1 MTPEWGVLATLMLL
15 ALSRLAF
22 AENGCLQSA
31 STELER
37 LHCQVVAQ
45 GGGQGLPSQADFR
58 RNDPKV
64 QALLLRRPA
73 QRLGLTVPE
82 APSDSAQAKPA
93 ASEATTPAPEP
104 RPVAVEPKADP
115 APEPVEPAAAR
126 SNWLAECR
134 LRGER
139 IACRDRQFELALNR
153 PNAELAPGV
162 LTAQNRL
169 DLPPFKGDR
178 ANEQQVRRYL
188 SNAYDRYIPKMLSI
202 GLGANTMSFT
212 AFHNAFH
219 TLESGG
225 VDFAERMEQTYEL
238 LKQDKRNLA
247 VQARYHEQLPED
259 LALCEPVGA
268 DIIVCDNVATNW
280 VFVDRTR

>member
-1 MTPEWGVLATLMLL
+1 MLVTLMLVAFSLPVL
-15 ALSRLAF
+15 AD
-22 AENGCLQSA
+22 NGCLQSA

-73 QRLGLTVPE
+73 QRLGLTMPE
-82 APSDSAQAKPA
+82 ASSGQGQTKPA
-93 ASEATTPAPEP
+93 ASEATTRAPEP
-104 RPVAVEPKADP
+104 RPVAVESKPDP
-115 APEPVEPAAAR
+115 ASEPVAPADAR
-126 SNWLAECR
+126 SDWLAECR

-153 PNAELAPGV
+153 PNGELAPGV

-169 DLPPFKGDR
+169 DLPPFNGDR
-178 ANEQQVRRYL
+178 TNDQQVRRYL
-188 SNAYDRYIPKMLSI
+188 STAYDRYIPKMLSI

-219 TLESGG
+219 PRESGG
-225 VDFAERMEQTYEL
+225 VDFAERMEQTFEL
-238 LKQDKRNLA
+238 LKQDKKTLA

-268 DIIVCDNVATNW
+268 VIIVCDNVATNW
-280 VFVDRTR
+280 VFVSPNR

>member
-1 MTPEWGVLATLMLL
+1 MTPDWRVMGILVLA
-15 ALSRLAF
+15 ALSQPGLADDR
-22 AENGCLQSA
+22 CLQSA

-58 RNDPKV
+58 RNDPSV

-82 APSDSAQAKPA
+82 APVTSGGAQTSPEPQPSAAES
-93 ASEATTPAPEP
+93 ASEPAESTPV
-104 RPVAVEPKADP
+104 RSDGLAD
-115 APEPVEPAAAR
+115 
-126 SNWLAECR
+126 CR
-134 LRGER
+134 LRGEG
-139 IACRDRQFELALNR
+139 IVCRDRQYHLALNR
-153 PNAELAPGV
+153 PNGDLAPGV

-169 DLPPFKGDR
+169 DLQPFSGDR
-178 ANEQQVRRYL
+178 TNEQQVRRYL
-188 SNAYDRYIPKMLSI
+188 SNAYDRYIPKMLAI

-238 LKQDKRNLA
+238 LKQDKKNLA
-247 VQARYHEQLPED
+247 GQARYHEQLPED